1 MKRKIS
7 ATALILAAAFLLMFQ
22 GQAFPAGNQTS
33 LETETARMEK
43 LLPFLQKGLVIVA
56 KVDPQDEDGLV
67 YIDNLLWKNL
77 THVQKY
83 ALLQNIMAFYSAHNR
98 TKGTHI
104 KGGGAVDITSKKRLG
119 FFNLETGKIT
129 IKK

>member
-1 MKRKIS
+1 MKRKIGT
-7 ATALILAAAFLLMFQ
+7 TALILAAALFLGFQ
-22 GQAFPAGNQTS
+22 GPAFAAGNQPS
-33 LETETARMEK
+33 LEVEAARMGK
-43 LLPFLQKGLVIVA
+43 LLPFLQKGLVIVVGIEP
-56 KVDPQDEDGLV
+56 KDEDGLV

-83 ALLQNIMAFYSAHNR
+83 ELLQGIMAVYSVHNK

-104 KGGGAVDITSKKRLG
+104 KGAGAVDITSKEQLG
-119 FFNLETGKIT
+119 LVNLETGKIT